1 MAQVN
6 VIKRGSSY
14 QYQFEIAKVEG
25 KRKFINKSGFK
36 SRQDAYEAGVKA
48 YNEYTNT
55 GNVFK
60 PATISVSDYLDYWMK
75 TYCEI
80 NLRYATIETYKNVI
94 KNHIKPRLGF
104 YRLSQIT
111 TATLQEF
118 INNIYVEKGF
128 SKAYLNTILKILK
141 GSFGYA
147 TDVVEFIPS
156 NPALKV
162 KLPRYDMPQNDP
174 AHIFT
179 PEELEIIFNRFR
191 NSHTVYYAFLTAYY
205 TGLRISEVF
214 GLTWEDIDF
223 EKKTLRVDRKVI
235 KKNQVGGTKRRL
247 IEGKSTTV
255 WYFGPCKTPSSHR
268 VIEIGDTL
276 LNALKEFKEEQEIFK
291 EQYGELY
298 MKHYAKEVMNPY
310 TNKPEI
316 KIVNAY
322 AEIDVALPEVNLIF
336 VKNNG
341 IFEGTDTCK
350 HPFKVIHYELGIPCR
365 FHDFRDTHATRL
377 IESGADIKAVSK
389 RLGHST
395 IQTTYNI
402 YVRVTVKMEE
412 EVVNKFEDY
421 TNSLE
426 ISILKKPKKQSKKL

>member
-6 VIKRGSSY
+6 VTKRGNLY
-14 QYQFEIAKVEG
+14 QYRFEIAPQG
-25 KRKFINKSGFK
+25 GTRKYINKSGFRTK
-36 SRQDAYEAGVKA
+36 QEAYEAGMKA

-55 GNVFK
+55 GHSFT
-60 PATISVSDYLDYWMK
+60 PATMSYSDYLDYWME

-80 NLRYATIETYKNVI
+80 NLRYSTIQCYKNII
-94 KNHIKPRLGF
+94 KNHIKPKLGF

-118 INNIYVEKGF
+118 INSVYVEKGV
-128 SKAYLNTILKILK
+128 SKNFLRTILKMLK

-147 TDVVEFIPS
+147 TDVVEFIKV

-162 KLPRYDMPQNDP
+162 KLPKYDTPEKDP

-179 PEELEIIFNRFR
+179 PEEIEIIFNRFR

-223 EKKTLRVDRKVI
+223 KNKTLRVDRNIV
-235 KKNQVGGTKRRL
+235 KKNQAGGTKRRL
-247 IEGKSTTV
+247 IEGESTTV

-276 LNALKEFKEEQEIFK
+276 LNALKEFKQEQEIFK
-291 EQYGELY
+291 EQYGEMY
-298 MKHYAKEVMNPY
+298 MKHYKKEVMNPY

-316 KIVNAY
+316 KIVNAH

-377 IESGADIKAVSK
+377 IEAGADIKAVSK

-395 IQTTYNI
+395 IETTYNI
-402 YVRVTVKMEE
+402 YVRVTIQMEE
-412 EVVNKFEDY
+412 EVVSKFEDY
-421 TNSLE
+421 ANSLE
-426 ISILKKPKKQSKKL
+426 ISILKKPKEVMQ